1 VSIEQLGPDRPPPP
15 RISTVVVIEIPTVF
29 RTPPRGGL
37 PLEELVEF
45 PAVQP
50 HASAPGAHIDFNS
63 LAV

>member
-15 RISTVVVIEIPTVF
+15 RISIAVVIEISTVF
-29 RTPPRGGL
+29 RTPRRGRL
-37 PLEELVEF
+37 AFEELVEF